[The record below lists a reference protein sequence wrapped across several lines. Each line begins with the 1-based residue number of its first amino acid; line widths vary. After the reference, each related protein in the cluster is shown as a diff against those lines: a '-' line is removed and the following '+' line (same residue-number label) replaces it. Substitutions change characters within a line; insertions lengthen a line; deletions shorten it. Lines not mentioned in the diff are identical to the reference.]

1 MSGLL
6 RDDREPL
13 SRDDEGMLE
22 EIGTVE
28 EKRMVLRDARIK
40 VDALKKR
47 DEVRRGRCGLG
58 KVGEERR
65 VAERGRVWRGG
76 VELQVSVEALELE
89 DSKP

>member
-1 MSGLL
+1 
-6 RDDREPL
+6 
-13 SRDDEGMLE
+13 MLQ

-28 EKRMVLRDARIK
+28 EKRMALRNARIK

-65 VAERGRVWRGG
+65 GRVWRGG